1 MALGTPPREG
11 RYSSPRVSGSG
22 VVPAHPR
29 PRASMNVRV
38 SRKDSREY
46 LRLHQLEPYFEDVAR
61 QALERGDRPA
71 ERMRTYFRRVLAMRA
86 VAGRE
91 YAFVSATVRA
101 ITPPPARAPPAVG
114 WGHARAHARRR
125 GTGGAS

>member
-1 MALGTPPREG
+1 MALDRSPAREG
-11 RYSSPRVSGSG
+11 RYSSPRVTGSG

-61 QALERGDRPA
+61 QALEKGDRPA
-71 ERMRTYFRRVLAMRA
+71 ERMRTSRR
-86 VAGRE
+86 
-91 YAFVSATVRA
+91 
-101 ITPPPARAPPAVG
+101 RAPKSR
-114 WGHARAHARRR
+114 ARPRRSTGL
-125 GTGGAS
+125 GTSGACSR